1 MKNIRLRLR
10 SHLLAALAGIASVQ
24 IAAAATPSKLD
35 DPVEGQKLA
44 RQVRSLMPN
53 EAAEFGGILRL
64 SRPGTPPY
72 DVPVTNKL
80 IVGTDSW
87 TAEYLAHPPR
97 GPEERLEIKRVA
109 DRPNEY
115 IWKREKVLTLSG
127 VDATNQFAGSDFALM
142 DLGMEFLHWPHQMLL
157 TREMRKG
164 RGCDVLESRPDRPGL
179 YARIVSWI
187 DQETSGLLIAEAY
200 DARGKLL
207 KEFEVKG
214 FKKVDGQ
221 WRVRE
226 MEIRNRQSKTSTR
239 LQFEFD

>member
-1 MKNIRLRLR
+1 MKKSRSGLR
-10 SHLLAALAGIASVQ
+10 SSLLAILFGIASWQ
-24 IAAAATPSKLD
+24 LGAAAPPTRLD

-44 RQVRSLMPN
+44 RHVRSLMPN
-53 EAAEFGGILRL
+53 EAATFVGVLRL
-64 SRPGTPPY
+64 SRPGNPPH
-72 DVPVTNKL
+72 DVPITNKL
-80 IVGTDSW
+80 IVGAESW
-87 TAEYLAHPPR
+87 TAEYVARGPG
-97 GPEERLEIKRVA
+97 GPEETLQIKRLGE
-109 DRPNEY
+109 RPNEY
-115 IWKREKVLTLSG
+115 TWKREKVLTLSG
-127 VDATNQFAGSDFALM
+127 VEATNQFAGSDFALM
-142 DLGMEFLHWPHQMLL
+142 DLGMEFLHWPQQVLL

-164 RGCDVLESRPDRPGL
+164 RGCDVLESRPERPGL

-200 DARGKLL
+200 DASGKLL

-226 MEIRNRQSKTSTR
+226 MEIRNRQSKTATR